1 LAKLRVG
8 LEQLRTGGSQA
19 VLKVEA
25 RLKKVAALLE
35 ASNVR
40 NLLELEVDDVSFHFD
55 GVLAVKRILLV
66 QDEVQAAAES
76 PDVDFV

>member
-1 LAKLRVG
+1 M
-8 LEQLRTGGSQA
+8 
-19 VLKVEA
+19 
-25 RLKKVAALLE
+25 
-35 ASNVR
+35 R